1 MDDFKEFQ
9 GKSLDEAIR
18 AACSY
23 FDAQREKL
31 EIDIIQDAKNGIFG
45 LVGARKA
52 IVRARRAQLTPRV
65 GSLLARDAQPASA
78 PKAKAEDASR
88 APKPRQGQ
96 ALRPPRGNREP
107 KPPFEEDDSIGNR
120 ILPPVEEDDSIGN
133 RIHPEETDIDDSIG
147 NRVDEPRAPRRPR
160 RNDGPRIPYE
170 GNEDAFRPRRP
181 RPERRANQDRP
192 DRPERQERPERQ
204 DRQDRPRPPRPPYE
218 PRQERRPVEAPAEQ
232 DVLRDSSL
240 EFDQDEA
247 LNEGLPSK
255 PFSELDQEKL
265 TAVSQEVAFKI
276 VSSILGETPVEVKIM
291 ENRVDIH
298 VDCGDDSG
306 LLIGREGQTLAALQY
321 LTSRIVSRRMEAP
334 VSEQFDVGDNR
345 ERQDARH
352 REQAQAQAAL
362 RAARERTRGLR
373 GARLQ
378 PREELVDPIEFA
390 AEVVLAKIRAYFE
403 VFQHR
408 EVREDTPALR
418 DKGDALGDYL
428 VRRQAGYI
436 LSLEVDAA
444 LRWLHEARYRAQR
457 GALARA
463 VRADEGDYLP
473 LRHLEGDALDG
484 LYAAVADLQPVN
496 FKHRPTPPDKPL

>member
-52 IVRARRAQLTPRV
+52 IVRARRAQLKPRV

-96 ALRPPRGNREP
+96 APRPPRGNREP

-120 ILPPVEEDDSIGN
+120 ILP
-133 RIHPEETDIDDSIG
+133 EETDIDDSIG
-147 NRVDEPRAPRRPR
+147 NRVDEPRAPR
-160 RNDGPRIPYE
+160 
-170 GNEDAFRPRRP
+170 RPRRP

-204 DRQDRPRPPRPPYE
+204 DRQDRPRTPRPPYE

-334 VSEQFDVGDNR
+334 VRVQFDVGDYR
-345 ERQDARH
+345 ERQDDRLRELALALAERVRATGRPCSTRPMSSYH
-352 REQAQAQAAL
+352 RRLVHMAL
-362 RAARERTRGLR
+362 QDSPDVQTRSSGEGPLKR
-373 GARLQ
+373 VIIQR
-378 PREELVDPIEFA
+378 
-390 AEVVLAKIRAYFE
+390 
-403 VFQHR
+403 
-408 EVREDTPALR
+408 
-418 DKGDALGDYL
+418 
-428 VRRQAGYI
+428 RRQ
-436 LSLEVDAA
+436 E
-444 LRWLHEARYRAQR
+444 
-457 GALARA
+457 
-463 VRADEGDYLP
+463 
-473 LRHLEGDALDG
+473 RH
-484 LYAAVADLQPVN
+484 
-496 FKHRPTPPDKPL
+496 